1 MVRWEANC
9 TENERQHARKQ
20 KEWLKGVARAAAKA
34 RGVGETPSKSEF
46 SGDNDEDE
54 DEEEIIFPCL
64 PLPLRTSPRLLT
76 FLVGRWGS
84 PPGETPPGGSRRG
97 V

>member
-1 MVRWEANC
+1 MKGSMR
-9 TENERQHARKQ
+9 ENRKNG
-20 KEWLKGVARAAAKA
+20 LKALPGLPQRH
-34 RGVGETPSKSEF
+34 GGWGETPSKSEF

-64 PLPLRTSPRLLT
+64 PLPLRTSPRPLT